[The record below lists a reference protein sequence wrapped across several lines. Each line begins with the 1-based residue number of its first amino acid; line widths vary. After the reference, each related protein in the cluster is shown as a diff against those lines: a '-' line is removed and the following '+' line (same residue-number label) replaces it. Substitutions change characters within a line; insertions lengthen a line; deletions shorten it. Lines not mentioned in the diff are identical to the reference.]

1 MLVCVYIK
9 GAGFIHPIVRT
20 VYAHTNQQEVLSD
33 NRFNCCLDFQHIR
46 HFIRFLLHRFYSCF
60 LCAV

>member
-20 VYAHTNQQEVLSD
+20 VYEHTNQQEVLSD

-46 HFIRFLLHRFYSCF
+46 GGREVNFSLS
-60 LCAV
+60 